1 MNLQFTY
8 QEIAEYV
15 HRKFG
20 REVQRRGAGA
30 ERDGMADAELFGDLR
45 FDLVEIC
52 ADGAHPVRL
61 VCLAHI
67 VELGAVHRR
76 G

>member
-20 REVQRRGAGA
+20 REVALLSPDGNILQIGSRGK
-30 ERDGMADAELFGDLR
+30 
-45 FDLVEIC
+45 
-52 ADGAHPVRL
+52 RL
-61 VCLAHI
+61 I
-67 VELGAVHRR
+67 TQ
-76 G
+76 